1 MPRRTVPRTRAEARK
16 TDGGLDRRKV
26 RLTQEQRAERNALIM
41 QYYLASRPERW
52 IAAHPRVLL
61 SQQRVHQIIAEQLK
75 SAASRQGL
83 LSEHAMTVYVER
95 LELLWG
101 RVAPKVMDA
110 DPEHGA
116 SQLKAVEVGRRILEQ
131 FARLYDLN
139 EERTPVLMPPM
150 SDDELDMLD
159 EDSPAYQSL
168 DDLTRY
174 RLRAHRKEAS
184 R

>member
-1 MPRRTVPRTRAEARK
+1 VPRTKAEAR
-16 TDGGLDRRKV
+16 TVDGGLDRRKV
-26 RLTQEQRAERNALIM
+26 RLTLEQRAERNALIM
-41 QYYLASRPERW
+41 QYYLAARPERW
-52 IAAHPRVLL
+52 IAAHPRVQL

-95 LELLWG
+95 LEFLYG
-101 RVAPKVMDA
+101 RVAPKAAEGD
-110 DPEHGA
+110 
-116 SQLKAVEVGRRILEQ
+116 LKAIEVGRRLLEQ
-131 FARLYDLN
+131 YARLYDLN
-139 EERTPVLMPPM
+139 EERSPALMPPM
-150 SDDELDMLD
+150 SDDELDMMD

-168 DDLTRY
+168 DDLTKY